1 MNLTFFIQPYYSYL
15 LFIHDVFEVLIIL
28 YFQHNI
34 LLKKLLEMHILDHF
48 EQRKA

>member
-34 LLKKLLEMHILDHF
+34 ILKKLLEMHILDHF